1 MRGWVRRHPVASF
14 FVLAYAISWL
24 AAVPAA
30 LGYGFMFFFT
40 QFGPALAA
48 LIVAWYSGAS
58 VLGWARKIVRWRV
71 APRWYAVA
79 IGLPIVLVSAQ
90 VAIFALIGG
99 QIFLSMFPGAL
110 VGFVPSLA
118 ILTLVAGLGEEPGWR
133 GFALPGL
140 EAVYTPVLATAVLGF
155 LWAFWHFPL
164 VFIDGRFPHGFT
176 SIAPLVLLAILTVVG
191 IALMAFFY
199 TWVYNATQSVLLCM
213 LLHGSFNTTTG
224 NFPAPLE
231 VLQRG
236 VYVKLLLVQ
245 DLTLL
250 LAVAILIIAT
260 GGRLGLTSAPETQT

>member
-79 IGLPIVLVSAQ
+79 IGLPIVLVSTQ

-118 ILTLVAGLGEEPGWR
+118 ILTLVAGLVHHQDRFRLR
-133 GFALPGL
+133 G
-140 EAVYTPVLATAVLGF
+140 
-155 LWAFWHFPL
+155 
-164 VFIDGRFPHGFT
+164 
-176 SIAPLVLLAILTVVG
+176 
-191 IALMAFFY
+191 
-199 TWVYNATQSVLLCM
+199 
-213 LLHGSFNTTTG
+213 
-224 NFPAPLE
+224 
-231 VLQRG
+231 
-236 VYVKLLLVQ
+236 
-245 DLTLL
+245 
-250 LAVAILIIAT
+250 
-260 GGRLGLTSAPETQT
+260 